1 MLLGESKNTARQK
14 ESKNTLL
21 AQCLSTNKERIPQN
35 LGYSVVSWF
44 MPSCILVMQDK
55 IIVCIWAPRF
65 VSRVDSYM
73 AVSSSA
79 QSGNPFLLMRRNIN
93 FGDSV
98 EGMKYCQLQQWPSSS
113 AGYSL
118 CIRCCWHKTLYRL
131 QRAASHGECSR
142 TSPNIDFVVVIV
154 DRVFFRNKS

>member
-79 QSGNPFLLMRRNIN
+79 QSGNPSYSWEGISILVILWKEWNTVSSNNGLL
-93 FGDSV
+93 
-98 EGMKYCQLQQWPSSS
+98 
-113 AGYSL
+113 
-118 CIRCCWHKTLYRL
+118 RL
-131 QRAASHGECSR
+131 QGTAYAFAVVDTRHCTGYNAQPAMGNAAERAQILILLLLLLIG
-142 TSPNIDFVVVIV
+142 
-154 DRVFFRNKS
+154 FF